1 MPRLI
6 PAAAFALGAA
16 LALGGCTSLD
26 GTGSSARSGLDDVGS
41 SLGGGFTRNTD
52 TYGTGRRV
60 DVYGGS
66 NSPVLPTIGAPGF
79 GK

>member
-1 MPRLI
+1 MRTFLL
-6 PAAAFALGAA
+6 AAAALGAA
-16 LALGGCTSLD
+16 LTLGACTSLD
-26 GTGSSARSGLDDVGS
+26 SAGSSARSGASDLGS

-66 NSPVLPTIGAPGF
+66 NAPVLPTIGAPGF

>member
-1 MPRLI
+1 MTARI
-6 PAAAFALGAA
+6 PASLVAAA
-16 LALGGCTSLD
+16 LAAALAGCTSLD
-26 GTGSSARSGLDDVGS
+26 GAGSSARDFGS
-41 SLGGGFTRNTD
+41 SLGGGFARSTD

-66 NSPVLPTIGAPGF
+66 NAPVLPTIGAPGY

>member
-1 MPRLI
+1 MTGPKIL
-6 PAAAFALGAA
+6 LAA
-16 LALGGCTSLD
+16 LAASALAGCSSLD
-26 GTGSSARSGLDDVGS
+26 SAGSSARDLGS

-66 NSPVLPTIGAPGF
+66 NAPVLPTIGASGY